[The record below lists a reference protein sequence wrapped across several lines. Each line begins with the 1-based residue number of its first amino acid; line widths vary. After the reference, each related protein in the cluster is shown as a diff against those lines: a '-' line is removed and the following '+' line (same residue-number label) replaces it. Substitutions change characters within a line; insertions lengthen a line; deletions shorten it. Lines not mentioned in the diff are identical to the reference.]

1 MDKSLSEICQ
11 LMKAVFI
18 NKLLWHVPTLL
29 ITYMYMF
36 LKLCRIYL
44 CLKNLCVHTCVHTTY
59 SDISFPTAETTF
71 FRIKMIKG
79 HFLYHVFHLH

>member
-29 ITYMYMF
+29 ISCTCF
-36 LKLCRIYL
+36 LNFAGFIYA
-44 CLKNLCVHTCVHTTY
+44 LK
-59 SDISFPTAETTF
+59 ISVFTHVFTQHIASF
-71 FRIKMIKG
+71 
-79 HFLYHVFHLH
+79 HFLLQKPHSLE